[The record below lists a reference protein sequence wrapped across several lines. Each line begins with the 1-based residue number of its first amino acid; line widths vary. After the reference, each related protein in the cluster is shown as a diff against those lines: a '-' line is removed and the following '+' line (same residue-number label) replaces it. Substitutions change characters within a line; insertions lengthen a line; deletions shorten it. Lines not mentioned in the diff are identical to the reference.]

1 MADTALKFGPEWL
14 RALTEPQ
21 GGSGGVLY
29 TPPLPNMKLADYRY
43 GREEMLALFDKNVK
57 PPEDLAQFGTL
68 FVEKCQFPLNL
79 MQMSEEES
87 RAWQRGANSDASLR
101 PYGPPGK
108 RPPSPSGGRGR
119 GRGRGTVPY
128 YDRNRSMDD
137 EMDGVRR
144 GLEGPSVERGFPRGP
159 ARNGLGF
166 ERQSSERGWFDR
178 GTSREEDLN
187 GVVSPRKGYTRAPFD
202 DWRRGGDGTDTG
214 TGQGSGG
221 LAGAPSQGGSGQV
234 AGQGDTDGWRTTG
247 ARRWGGAGAGL
258 AQGQGWRSGDREN
271 NYSRSKFGEG
281 GAPSAGRPGADR
293 WRRDGEDGRGGLSQ
307 RGTGMAY
314 ARQRSRHDDHLPEWA
329 TDDPSEGGSFDHE
342 GKFRAEQQRNG
353 LARAE
358 EWGGE
363 QNHHRWEDEEVD
375 PEDIPEN
382 GIGGGKEETRDNGLK
397 EPSVENPT
405 TDQDREQSRGQ
416 DDSTPSS
423 WDSAPSPTPASDSRE
438 NSVGQVEDR
447 SSIPKSDRGDSNTNH
462 LETLAGN
469 LVSSLVD
476 EDDSPDPAP
485 SLSDAPGPSLTRP
498 EQGPPPSVPSP
509 PPPAPSTPHTWSYL
523 DPQHQ
528 VQGPFQSDEMFE
540 WFSAG
545 YFPSDLM
552 VRRSC
557 DQRFASLT
565 DLTKLYG
572 RVPFTPGPVPP
583 PLTDNQE
590 EERLKQQQAMIQ
602 QQLLMQQQLL
612 AHQQQQQMLAMQQQA
627 AVSGHNDINK
637 LLQFGG
643 PPQQHHTLGSL
654 GLGGGGGGHHQDPAR
669 GYPTPDPLRNLLG
682 SLGPTLSEPNDPLK
696 QLLQRNQSGPSMP
709 GLGRPSHYS
718 NANISPPL
726 PPSHQHAQQQ
736 QVTTPSDPFQQ
747 SLFGLSKPHP
757 APHNP
762 TPEQPPL
769 NIPFSKPP
777 STQQSFDPI
786 QSLLAQLAGG
796 PSQPSS
802 PQLLRGAPVS
812 APQPDHQN
820 QYNHRPPQS
829 IWDMPPSEQTN
840 PNQVQEKP
848 LTSIWNDPLPPSPA
862 APTEPVAETQ
872 DFSPEPTDDCND
884 DLDQSESNSQEAE
897 PDTSET
903 DPANFVKPKANEKK
917 DKKSKRAEEKR
928 RAKEAKKAAE
938 VASGPYIPGMTGTV
952 KPEEQIVATG
962 NINDIRE
969 EEKLREQQEAIQRQ
983 REQMEALAKLQEDQ
997 KARLEREEMMRIQQ
1011 EKLAKLAPWA
1021 KKETS
1026 PVKEPGQ
1033 GLTLQE
1039 IQRMEAERERKERQQ
1054 REVQEARI
1062 REEQRKMEEEE
1073 RARRAAKTV
1082 NWATVSAQ
1090 SGGKVKSLAEIQAE
1104 EARVEKERQERE
1116 NAARSVRSKDAG
1128 SSNNSSIWGGT
1139 KTNMSWAGKIAAN
1152 TPTPPQARANG
1163 GNPWAT
1169 SNGQTAAAIVAPAG
1183 FWDPVVPDQP
1193 AQTQQQ
1199 QNKKNNNK
1207 NKKKKAE
1214 EEQKVKQIFNEK
1226 KPKNDFEEWC
1236 SKALQG
1242 LQAQVDIPTFLGFLM
1257 DIESPYEVH
1266 DYVKSYV
1273 GEGKAQ
1279 KKFAVDYLER
1289 RSRWKNSLKS
1299 GAKYEDDLTTPA
1311 NALTPGEGEFQFQEA
1326 GKKGKKTKAPK
1337 TSKSKQD
1344 ISHLLGFSVT
1354 GQGVNRGELDMPQ

>member
-21 GGSGGVLY
+21 GGNGGVLY

-119 GRGRGTVPY
+119 GRGRGGVPY

-144 GLEGPSVERGFPRGP
+144 GLDGPSVERGFPRGP

-166 ERQSSERGWFDR
+166 ERQTSERGWFDR
-178 GTSREEDLN
+178 GDRQTSREEDIN

-202 DWRRGGDGTDTG
+202 DWRRGGETGESG
-214 TGQGSGG
+214 TGQGS
-221 LAGAPSQGGSGQV
+221 AGAPGQGGQP

-258 AQGQGWRSGDREN
+258 SQGQGWRSGGDREN
-271 NYSRSKFGEG
+271 NYARSKFGDN
-281 GAPSAGRPGADR
+281 APPSTVRPGADR
-293 WRRDGEDGRGGLSQ
+293 WRRDGEEARGGLSQ
-307 RGTGMAY
+307 RGGTSFS
-314 ARQRSRHDDHLPEWA
+314 RQRSRNDDHLPEWA
-329 TDDPSEGGSFDHE
+329 TDDPSEGGTFDHE

-353 LARAE
+353 VAKPE
-358 EWGGE
+358 EWGSE
-363 QNHHRWEDEEVD
+363 ENPQWEDEEVD
-375 PEDIPEN
+375 PEDIQDN
-382 GIGGGKEETRDNGLK
+382 CKKGGKNNSDDGDHKESSIDSTKEKEKETN
-397 EPSVENPT
+397 
-405 TDQDREQSRGQ
+405 RGQ
-416 DDSTPSS
+416 EDSTPSS
-423 WDSAPSPTPASDSRE
+423 WDSAPSPTPSSETRE
-438 NSVGQVEDR
+438 NSVAQEDR
-447 SSIPKSDRGDSNTNH
+447 GSATRSDRGDSNTNH
-462 LETLAGN
+462 LETMAGN

-476 EDDSPDPAP
+476 DDTPDPST
-485 SLSDAPGPSLTRP
+485 SLNDSSGPGIVKP
-498 EQGPPPSVPSP
+498 EQGPPPAVPTP
-509 PPPAPSTPHTWSYL
+509 PPVVNAPPTWSYL
-523 DPQHQ
+523 DPQGQ
-528 VQGPFQSDEMFE
+528 VQGPFQSDEMLE

-557 DQRFASLT
+557 DQRFTSLT
-565 DLTKLYG
+565 DLTKLYS
-572 RVPFTPGPVPP
+572 RVPFTPGPAPP
-583 PLTDNQE
+583 PIGDNQE
-590 EERLKQQQAMIQ
+590 EERLKQQQAMQQIQ
-602 QQLLMQQQLL
+602 QQLLLQQQLL

-627 AVSGHNDINK
+627 AVSGHS
-637 LLQFGG
+637 FGNHNQ
-643 PPQQHHTLGSL
+643 PHHQLGSL
-654 GLGGGGGGHHQDPAR
+654 GLGSGGGHHPDQSR
-669 GYPTPDPLRNLLG
+669 GFPSPDPLRNLLG
-682 SLGPTLSEPNDPLK
+682 SLGPSLSEPNDPLK
-696 QLLQRNQSGPSMP
+696 QLLARNQSGPSMP
-709 GLGRPSHYS
+709 GLSRPSPYS

-726 PPSHQHAQQQ
+726 PPSHHHPHQQQ
-736 QVTTPSDPFQQ
+736 QPQQQVSTPSADPFQQ
-747 SLFGLSKPHP
+747 SLFGLSKPSHP
-757 APHNP
+757 SQHNP
-762 TPEQPPL
+762 LPEQPPL
-769 NIPFSKPP
+769 NIPYSKPV
-777 STQQSFDPI
+777 SSSQQNFDPI

-796 PSQPSS
+796 NSQPSS
-802 PQLLRGAPVS
+802 PQLLRGVPSSVS
-812 APQPDHQN
+812 QQEHNSQF
-820 QYNHRPPQS
+820 NHRPSQS
-829 IWDMPPSEQTN
+829 IWDLPVTE
-840 PNQVQEKP
+840 PNQSQIQEKQ
-848 LTSIWNDPLPPSPA
+848 LTSIWNDPLPPA
-862 APTEPVAETQ
+862 ANPDIPLETQ
-872 DFSPEPTDDCND
+872 DTTLEPTDDVID
-884 DLDQSESNSQEAE
+884 DLDHSESNSQEAE
-897 PDTSET
+897 PDVIET
-903 DPANFVKPKANEKK
+903 DPSNFVKPKANEKK

-938 VASGPYIPGMTGTV
+938 VAAGPYIPGMTGTV

-962 NINDIRE
+962 NIMDLKE
-969 EEKLREQQEAIQRQ
+969 EEKIREQQEAMQRQ

-997 KARLEREEMMRIQQ
+997 KARLEREEMIRIQQ

-1021 KKETS
+1021 KKENS
-1026 PVKEPGQ
+1026 PVKEAGQ
-1033 GLTLQE
+1033 GMTLQE
-1039 IQRMEAERERKERQQ
+1039 IQRLEAERERKERQQ
-1054 REVQEARI
+1054 RDLQEAKL

-1082 NWATVSAQ
+1082 NWATAAQ

-1104 EARVEKERQERE
+1104 EARVEKERLERE
-1116 NAARSVRSKDAG
+1116 NAARSIRAKDTG
-1128 SSNNSSIWGGT
+1128 SSNNSAIWGGT
-1139 KTNMSWAGKIAAN
+1139 KANMSWAGKIAAN
-1152 TPTPPQARANG
+1152 TPTPPQSRPS

-1169 SNGQTAAAIVAPAG
+1169 SNGQSTAAIVAPAG
-1183 FWDPVVPDQP
+1183 FWDPVVPDQQS
-1193 AQTQQQ
+1193 AASQQ

-1226 KPKNDFEEWC
+1226 KPKNDFEDWC

-1279 KKFAVDYLER
+1279 KKFAIDYLER

-1311 NALTPGEGEFQFQEA
+1311 NALTPGDGEFQEA
-1326 GKKGKKTKAPK
+1326 GKKGKKTKPSK
-1337 TSKSKQD
+1337 TNKSKQD
-1344 ISHLLGFSVT
+1344 MSHLLGFSVT